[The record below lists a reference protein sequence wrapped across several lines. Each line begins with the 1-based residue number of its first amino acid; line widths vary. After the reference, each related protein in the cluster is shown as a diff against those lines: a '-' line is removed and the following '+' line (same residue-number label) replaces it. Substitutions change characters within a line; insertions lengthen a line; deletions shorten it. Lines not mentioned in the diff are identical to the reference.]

1 MVEEE
6 HYLWIATVALV
17 VVVADVMAD
26 YKAIVT
32 IEVCLR
38 KGVTAIWRSAY
49 SSISFVFTNDSY
61 LKSCICCAMQ
71 LPSVGYLHRHH
82 GRI

>member
-32 IEVCLR
+32 IE
-38 KGVTAIWRSAY
+38 
-49 SSISFVFTNDSY
+49 
-61 LKSCICCAMQ
+61 

>member
-1 MVEEE
+1 MPFEVVMDMTLMAIVCGLNLPMVEEE

-32 IEVCLR
+32 IE
-38 KGVTAIWRSAY
+38 
-49 SSISFVFTNDSY
+49 
-61 LKSCICCAMQ
+61 